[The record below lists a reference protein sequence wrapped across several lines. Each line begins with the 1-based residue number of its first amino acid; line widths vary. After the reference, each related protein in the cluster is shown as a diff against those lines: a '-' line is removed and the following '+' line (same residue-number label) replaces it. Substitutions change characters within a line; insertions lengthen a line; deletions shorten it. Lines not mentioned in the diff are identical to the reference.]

1 MPKLNLCLPLCMEP
15 YMGGQVVSGILSKF
29 SVLAPYQF
37 FNFCLCQ
44 YQAEH
49 RTEFDTVYC
58 YIPKDS
64 FVIILDADLHKIKL
78 KQFCKHETSFLLR
91 NAFLFLIYRNRD
103 LFELQP
109 QTIKPFQRA
118 RFRKKTFIYCNNKFF
133 KMTHFTQHFGWIE
146 FLGQNFHSN
155 DDSQKRFNLIIHNY
169 FFLHTK
175 VSTRNLLKHY
185 PWK

>member
-109 QTIKPFQRA
+109 QTIKPFQCA
-118 RFRKKTFIYCNNKFF
+118 KLRKKHLFIAIASFF
-133 KMTHFTQHFGWIE
+133 KDDTFYTT
-146 FLGQNFHSN
+146 FLLDRVFRAKFSF
-155 DDSQKRFNLIIHNY
+155 KR
-169 FFLHTK
+169 
-175 VSTRNLLKHY
+175 
-185 PWK
+185 